1 MTQPLE
7 SMHMGEPGITL
18 AGRRE
23 WVGLAVIALPCLLTT
38 MDMTVLTLA
47 VPAVSADLAPTAA
60 QLLWIVDMYG
70 FVIAGSLVTMGTLGD
85 RIGRRRLLLIGAFAF
100 GAASVL
106 AAFAQTA
113 AMLIAARAILGVAG
127 ATLAPSTLSLIR
139 SMFVDDRQRTV
150 AISVWTTSFAAGA
163 AIGPFVGG
171 ALLEHFWWGSVFLV
185 AVPVMALLLLLG
197 PKLLP
202 EYRDPAAGRLDLL
215 SAAMSLASVLVV
227 IYGLKRFAERGPG
240 GLAVASVVA
249 GFVVGALFLR
259 RQRRLVDPFLDLA
272 LFRVRAF
279 GIALATFMLSL
290 FVLVGVFLFF
300 AQYLQLVLGLSPF
313 HAGMLTVPSS
323 VGLVVGSMLTP
334 IFVRRAPPRV
344 VMTCGLALGAVGSAV
359 IAYARGP
366 SVLGILVAGSVA
378 LAFGVAPVGTLAT
391 DLIVGIAPPER
402 AGAASAIS
410 ETSAELGGALGI
422 AVLGSV
428 GAAIYRRAM
437 PSDLA
442 LSGLPRG
449 SEAARATLGATV
461 ALAKR
466 LPDALG
472 APLLIAARDA
482 FTLALHVTAGVGCA
496 VLLTAAVLSG
506 IGLRA
511 ERRNV

>member
-1 MTQPLE
+1 MRQPLE
-7 SMHMGEPGITL
+7 NMQVGEPGITL

-47 VPAVSADLAPTAA
+47 VPAVSADLAPSAA

-85 RIGRRRLLLIGAFAF
+85 RIGRRRLLLIGGFAF

-313 HAGMLTVPSS
+313 HAGILTVPSS
-323 VGLVVGSMLTP
+323 VGLVVGSMLTQSS
-334 IFVRRAPPRV
+334 
-344 VMTCGLALGAVGSAV
+344 CGA
-359 IAYARGP
+359 
-366 SVLGILVAGSVA
+366 
-378 LAFGVAPVGTLAT
+378 
-391 DLIVGIAPPER
+391 
-402 AGAASAIS
+402 
-410 ETSAELGGALGI
+410 
-422 AVLGSV
+422 
-428 GAAIYRRAM
+428 
-437 PSDLA
+437 
-442 LSGLPRG
+442 
-449 SEAARATLGATV
+449 
-461 ALAKR
+461 R
-466 LPDALG
+466 LP
-472 APLLIAARDA
+472 
-482 FTLALHVTAGVGCA
+482 V
-496 VLLTAAVLSG
+496 S
-506 IGLRA
+506 
-511 ERRNV
+511 